1 MLGLLQWIAAEGPN
15 GRFIPS
21 DVKELYW
28 GGAAF
33 LIILY
38 FIVTKAVPLA
48 REALEKG
55 QQDAVADA
63 TAAEQALADAQARI
77 AEASAELGDADAESE
92 RIIAEAHEA
101 AQQLVNDSAE
111 RTQQLVD
118 DMWARAQND
127 VESMKAQAVADIQ
140 AEVAAQAVGAAEEV
154 VRSSLDASGQ
164 NDLIESYISGLGA
177 SS

>member
-1 MLGLLQWIAAEGPN
+1 MN
-15 GRFIPS
+15 RFATRRLTRALTIP
-21 DVKELYW
+21 
-28 GGAAF
+28 AF
-33 LIILY
+33 LTLPG
-38 FIVTKAVPLA
+38 TLA
-48 REALEKG
+48 G
-55 QQDAVADA
+55 QQVGGV
-63 TAAEQALADAQARI
+63 
-77 AEASAELGDADAESE
+77 ELMELT
-92 RIIAEAHEA
+92 IAEAHEA